1 MSSLL
6 ARARLPLRSTR
17 CCAGP
22 FFHRQR
28 GAPGENPD
36 SCDGVETPWG
46 AGHRDDLANYIEL
59 PIPIERA
66 ARDSREVQAMASF
79 R

>member
-1 MSSLL
+1 M
-6 ARARLPLRSTR
+6 
-17 CCAGP
+17 
-22 FFHRQR
+22 Q
-28 GAPGENPD
+28 
-36 SCDGVETPWG
+36 
-46 AGHRDDLANYIEL
+46 L